1 MSINDRNIK
10 LIEDFFN
17 RVSKPITC
25 KVLSQGG
32 KYFIN
37 IEDRYVMV
45 YDPNTFNPI
54 WVPTYRFMVGDKLH
68 NIGTFDNDMYKLLD
82 NFLPHLS
89 DKIEIYAIRK
99 DLDNEDGVIPPLTLL
114 PNYYKEN
121 EPHRS
126 F

>member
-1 MSINDRNIK
+1 MDNDRNII

-25 KVLSQGG
+25 KVVSQGD

-37 IEDRYVMV
+37 IENRYVMV
-45 YDPNTFNPI
+45 YNPTTFD
-54 WVPTYRFMVGDKLH
+54 PTYRFMVDDKLH
-68 NIGTFDNDMYKLLD
+68 NIGISDNNMYKLLD

-89 DKIEIYAIRK
+89 DKIEIYATRK
-99 DLDNEDGVIPPLTLL
+99 DLDNEDGITPPLTLL

>member
-1 MSINDRNIK
+1 MSVNDKNIK

-17 RVSKPITC
+17 RVSTPLTC
-25 KVLSQGG
+25 KVLSQKE

-37 IEDRYVMV
+37 IENRYVMI
-45 YDPNTFNPI
+45 YDPNNFT
-54 WVPTYRFMVGDKLH
+54 PTYRFMVGDKIH
-68 NIGTFDNDMYKLLD
+68 NVGTFGNDMYKLLD

-89 DKIEIYAIRK
+89 DKIEIYATRK

>member
-1 MSINDRNIK
+1 MSINDKNIK

-17 RVSKPITC
+17 RISKPITC
-25 KVLSQGG
+25 KVLFQEG

-37 IEDRYVMV
+37 IENKCVVV
-45 YDPNTFNPI
+45 YNPFTFD
-54 WVPTYRFMVGDKLH
+54 PTYRFIVGDKH
-68 NIGTFDNDMYKLLD
+68 HEIGILDNDMYKLL
-82 NFLPHLS
+82 NYFLPHLS
-89 DKIEIYAIRK
+89 DKIEIYATRK